1 MSLFFRDGNP
11 KIQYENSFNDE
22 LFSSSPYKLTLEIE
36 QLISPPQDTRKA
48 KKHRKNQS
56 SPPRPQN
63 RFLLF
68 RRDFFEKQKRSGI
81 KMNLDEM
88 SRLAKTA
95 WNNLPNEA
103 IRCFEVLEQWAKD
116 RHKEIYK
123 DYKYAPK
130 KNNGKKS
137 KSKNTN
143 RKNTKTEQ
151 SPIIIHELTN
161 ELAIHHEKTIE
172 IAINH
177 EKTTEVA
184 MKESE
189 KTSEISPIEN
199 LNVTEYNFSEQTNFG
214 FPSFDWSLFP
224 DQSIYIPPLSP
235 LYSEPEIH
243 LSNDSVD
250 FHPLSP
256 LNSECSAI
264 DNAESELYP
273 IVNFLPLS
281 PLHSE
286 SSAIDDAEP
295 EIYPSVDSINFL
307 PLNSECSAIDNAEPE
322 IYPTVNF
329 LPLSPLYSE
338 CSSIDNVEP
347 EICQTFDFNEFL
359 QLFPL
364 YAEFSAIE
372 PSMYPTFDQENFE
385 EHFIYDLQTD
395 NNFF

>member
-22 LFSSSPYKLTLEIE
+22 LFSSSPYQLTLEIE

-81 KMNLDEM
+81 KMKLDEM
-88 SRLAKTA
+88 SRLAKTE

-130 KNNGKKS
+130 KNNGIKS
-137 KSKNTN
+137 KPKNTS
-143 RKNTKTEQ
+143 RKNTKPER

-172 IAINH
+172 VAIHH

-184 MKESE
+184 QKESE
-189 KTSEISPIEN
+189 KTSQISPIEN
-199 LNVTEYNFSEQTNFG
+199 LNVTEYNFSELSNFG

-235 LYSEPEIH
+235 LY
-243 LSNDSVD
+243 DSVD

-256 LNSECSAI
+256 LHSECPAI
-264 DNAESELYP
+264 DNAEPEIYP
-273 IVNFLPLS
+273 VVNFLPLS
-281 PLHSE
+281 PLNSE
-286 SSAIDDAEP
+286 RSVIDNAEL
-295 EIYPSVDSINFL
+295 EIYPTVDSINFL
-307 PLNSECSAIDNAEPE
+307 PLHSECSAIDNAEPE

-347 EICQTFDFNEFL
+347 ELCQTFDFNEFL
-359 QLFPL
+359 QLSPL
-364 YAEFSAIE
+364 YAEFPAIE
-372 PSMYPTFDQENFE
+372 SAMYPTFDQVNLD
-385 EHFIYDLQTD
+385 EHIIYDLQPD
-395 NNFF
+395 VNFF